1 MRRIEV
7 RVAALI
13 RRGGKLLLACHKKR
27 GRAYWVL
34 PGGRVKF
41 LEPLSRALARELLEE
56 TAQEAKVG
64 RMVMA
69 NDFIDRAGPR
79 HVVNLYFEARL
90 IGRISRREFSGEKW
104 LTALRYFSPAEI
116 QKLPLRPCIKRELLE
131 YLAKG
136 RLSRTYLGSR

>member
-13 RRGGKLLLACHKKR
+13 RRGGKLLLARHEK
-27 GRAYWVL
+27 GDRAYWVL

-56 TAQEAKVG
+56 TAQKAKVG
-64 RMVMA
+64 RLVMA
-69 NDFIDRAGPR
+69 NDFVDRAGPR

-90 IGRISRREFSGEKW
+90 LGRSRRREFPGEKR
-104 LTALRYFSPAEI
+104 LTALRYLSRAEI
-116 QKLPLRPCIKRELLE
+116 RKVRVRPRIKRQLLE
-131 YLAKG
+131 YLEKG
-136 RLSRTYLGSR
+136 RLSMAYLGSR